1 VPKVVEDYRGKYERV
16 SALLDELPALLELV
30 HRDVR
35 RLSRGSGRA
44 RRLLSQPG
52 EPGPLLVA
60 ARPVKRLDQRFAW
73 GERIPL
79 ATARR
84 TPIPVPQRGAQRL
97 CCRPSRAG
105 AAYRAAPREVPDP
118 VSVAQLWQR
127 VAAWAPVLTA
137 GYVCHQLAHVPGMTA
152 FGALVGALSA
162 DGSPGTTI
170 ALRFLLLLQ
179 TSVLAAGLAFTV
191 ATLWK
196 LGQSRDGGRSTNWL
210 QAQALRVA
218 GPVAYWAAL
227 LALLLL
233 PGQGTTHTREG

>member
-1 VPKVVEDYRGKYERV
+1 LPGAKGSLSQLLAEHRFLFLNGALSACAAVP
-16 SALLDELPALLELV
+16 LELV
-30 HRDVR
+30 QLTVL
-35 RLSRGSGRA
+35 RLGKS
-44 RRLLSQPG
+44 
-52 EPGPLLVA
+52 
-60 ARPVKRLDQRFAW
+60 
-73 GERIPL
+73 
-79 ATARR
+79 
-84 TPIPVPQRGAQRL
+84 
-97 CCRPSRAG
+97 
-105 AAYRAAPREVPDP
+105 PDP